1 MPSINPALRK
11 EFAQLSKT
19 ANARIK
25 SLKKGRYRSPAVEK
39 LKESGI
45 KKFGVKAQKLET
57 EADFRKA
64 IRQAK
69 NFLSAE
75 TSTRK
80 GLKKVTKEMMKN
92 FNISKK
98 GGEGLSS
105 VTRKAR
111 KLFDLYDD
119 LKEMQNQGQLKMGEK
134 YEVIEMLSD
143 LYADGVIDDNTSASE
158 VASILNGM
166 VAERRE
172 AFRRSQTNLNFQ
184 WNV

>member
-1 MPSINPALRK
+1 
-11 EFAQLSKT
+11 
-19 ANARIK
+19 
-25 SLKKGRYRSPAVEK
+25 
-39 LKESGI
+39 
-45 KKFGVKAQKLET
+45 
-57 EADFRKA
+57 
-64 IRQAK
+64 
-69 NFLSAE
+69 
-75 TSTRK
+75 
-80 GLKKVTKEMMKN
+80 
-92 FNISKK
+92 
-98 GGEGLSS
+98 

-143 LYADGVIDDNTSASE
+143 LYADGVIDDNTPASE

-166 VAERRE
+166 IAERRE